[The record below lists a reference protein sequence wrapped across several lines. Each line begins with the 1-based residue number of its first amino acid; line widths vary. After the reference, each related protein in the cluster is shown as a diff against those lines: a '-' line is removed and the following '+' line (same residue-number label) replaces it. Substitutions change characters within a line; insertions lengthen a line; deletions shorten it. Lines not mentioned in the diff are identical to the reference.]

1 MTENVQ
7 NSRLRAVIIS
17 ISLAFILLFKFLPAP
32 AGMTQPA
39 MQVLGI
45 FAGVLLLWMT
55 ISIDW
60 PSMLC
65 ILAIAFVPGMQLNK
79 ILATTVGSST
89 FSFLLFT
96 FLCTYTLSQ
105 TPFIRR
111 CAIAF
116 VSSRAA
122 RNGPWAFVTLYF
134 AATLFLGS
142 FMSPTVLVIVML
154 TITEEI
160 YAVFGLQKGSKAANM
175 MMMGMVFCSGI
186 AAGMTPIAHV
196 FPLLSIGVYQSA
208 SGGQTVSYAAYM
220 AAGIP
225 VALITASLMVLMFR
239 FVMRPDM
246 SEIQK
251 LDITE
256 LKNALPPVNRKEI
269 TVLAIFFLV
278 VMLWVLPG
286 IVKPIMPGFAK
297 YVNSFGT
304 AMPPLLGAVA
314 MAVITYEGKPLL
326 NFAEAT
332 SKGIPWASLIMTAGT
347 LTIGSAMTN
356 PDIGLITWITESIG
370 PFAQALSP
378 TVLVLLFAFWAAV
391 QTNLSSN
398 MVTATVVATIA
409 YPIAVAGAGSVNT
422 PALISIIGMMSAYA
436 FATPPAMATVVF
448 AIGSGWTTT
457 SSVAKYGFTVMI
469 ISALAAALVGYPIA
483 AALM

>member
-1 MTENVQ
+1 MENIK
-7 NSRLRAVIIS
+7 NPRLRATVIAIS
-17 ISLAFILLFKFLPAP
+17 FVFILLFKFVPAP
-32 AGMTQPA
+32 AGMTQHA

-65 ILAIAFVPGMQLNK
+65 ILAIAFVPGMQMNK
-79 ILATTVGSST
+79 ILAATVGSST

-96 FLCTYTLSQ
+96 FMCTYTLSQ

-111 CAIAF
+111 CAITF
-116 VSSRAA
+116 VSSRIAGK
-122 RNGPWAFVTLYF
+122 GPWTFVALYF
-134 AATLFLGS
+134 AVTLFLGS

-154 TITEEI
+154 TISEEI
-160 YAVFGLQKGSKAANM
+160 FAVFGLQKGSKVANM

-186 AAGMTPIAHV
+186 SAGMTPIAHV

-208 SGGQTVSYAAYM
+208 SGQSINYASYM

-225 VALITASLMVLMFR
+225 VALITTTLMFFIFR
-239 FVMRPDM
+239 FLMRPDM
-246 SEIQK
+246 SEIQN
-251 LDITE
+251 LDVTVLKSE
-256 LKNALPPVNRKEI
+256 LIPIDRKEI
-269 TVLAIFFLV
+269 TVLAIFFIV
-278 VMLWVLPG
+278 VILWVLPG
-286 IVKPIMPGFAK
+286 IVKPIMPIFAM
-297 YVNSFGT
+297 YIDSFGA
-304 AMPPLLGAVA
+304 AMPPLLGVVA
-314 MAVITYEGKPLL
+314 MAVITYQGKPLF
-326 NFAEAT
+326 NFSEAT

-356 PDIGLITWITESIG
+356 PDIGLMKWMTESIG
-370 PFAQALSP
+370 PFAKTLTPIS
-378 TVLVLLFAFWAAV
+378 LVLFFSFWAAI

-409 YPIAVAGAGSVNT
+409 YPIAMATMGAVNT
-422 PALISIIGMMSAYA
+422 PALISTIGMMASYA

-457 SSVAKYGFTVMI
+457 GSVAKYGFTTMVV
-469 ISALAAALVGYPIA
+469 SAITAAFVGYPIA
-483 AALM
+483 AAIM

>member
-1 MTENVQ
+1 MTENAQ
-7 NSRLRAVIIS
+7 NSKLRAMIVAL
-17 ISLAFILLFKFLPAP
+17 SLAFILFFQFLPAP

-79 ILATTVGSST
+79 ILASTVGSST

-96 FLCTYTLSQ
+96 FMCTYTLSQ
-105 TPFIRR
+105 TSFIRR

-116 VSSRAA
+116 VSSPIA
-122 RNGPWAFVTLYF
+122 RRGPWAFMVLYF
-134 AATLFLGS
+134 AATLFLGA

-160 YAVFGLQKGSKAANM
+160 YAVFGLQKGSKVANM

-196 FPLLSIGVYQSA
+196 FPLLSMGVYQAAAGKSINH
-208 SGGQTVSYAAYM
+208 AAYM

-225 VALITASLMVLMFR
+225 VALISTALMVLVFR
-239 FVMRPDM
+239 FLMRPDM
-246 SEIQK
+246 NEIQN
-251 LDITE
+251 LDISK
-256 LKNALPPVNRKEI
+256 LKNALKPMDRKEI
-269 TVLAIFFLV
+269 TVLTIFYLV
-278 VMLWVLPG
+278 VALWVLPG
-286 IVKPIMPGFAK
+286 LVESFAPAFAK

-304 AMPPLLGAVA
+304 AAPPLLGAVA
-314 MAVITYEGKPLL
+314 MSVITHEGKPLL
-326 NFAEAT
+326 NFKDAT

-356 PDIGLITWITESIG
+356 PEIGLMAWVTSSIG
-370 PFAQALSP
+370 PFAKTLSP
-378 TVLVLLFAFWAAV
+378 MLLVLFFAFWAAI

-409 YPIAVAGAGSVNT
+409 YPIAIAAGSAVST
-422 PALISIIGMMSAYA
+422 PALISVIGMMSAYA

-457 SSVAKYGFTVMI
+457 GSVAKYGFTLMF
-469 ISALAAALVGYPIA
+469 ISALVAAFVGYPIA

>member
-1 MTENVQ
+1 MTESVK
-7 NSRLRAVIIS
+7 NSRLRALIIT
-17 ISLAFILLFKFLPAP
+17 ISLVFILFFKFLPAP
-32 AGMTQPA
+32 AGMTVPA

-65 ILAIAFVPGMQLNK
+65 ILSIAFVPGMQMNK
-79 ILATTVGSST
+79 ILSATVGSST

-96 FLCTYTLSQ
+96 FMCTYTLSQ

-116 VSSRAA
+116 VSCPAA
-122 RNGPWAFVTLYF
+122 RGGPWAFTVLYF

-160 YAVFGLQKGSKAANM
+160 YAVFGLKKGSEAANM

-208 SGGQTVSYAAYM
+208 TGESVNYASYM

-225 VALITASLMVLMFR
+225 VALITTALMTLVFR
-239 FVMRPDM
+239 FLMRPDM
-246 SEIQK
+246 SEIRN
-251 LDITE
+251 LDVTK
-256 LKNALPPVNRKEI
+256 LKNELAPMNRKEL
-269 TVLAIFFLV
+269 TVLAIFFCV

-286 IVKPIMPGFAK
+286 IVKPVMPVFAA
-297 YVNSFGT
+297 YVDGFGT
-304 AMPPLLGAVA
+304 AMPPLLGAVT
-314 MAVITYEGKPLL
+314 MAIITYEGKPLF
-326 NFAEAT
+326 NFRDAT

-356 PDIGLITWITESIG
+356 PEIGLISWITDSIG
-370 PFAQALSP
+370 PFAKTLAPLS
-378 TVLVLLFAFWAAV
+378 LVLFFTFWSAV

-398 MVTATVVATIA
+398 MVTATVVAAIA
-409 YPIAVAGAGSVNT
+409 YPIAEAAGSAVST
-422 PALISIIGMMSAYA
+422 PALTSIIGMMSAYA

-457 SSVAKYGFTVMI
+457 GSVAKYGFTVMTI
-469 ISALAAALVGYPIA
+469 AAFTAAFIGYPIA

>member
-1 MTENVQ
+1 MTESVQ
-7 NSRLRAVIIS
+7 NSRLRAVIVGIS
-17 ISLAFILLFKFLPAP
+17 MILILFFKFLPAP
-32 AGMTQPA
+32 EGMTQPA

-79 ILATTVGSST
+79 ILASTVGSST

-116 VSSRAA
+116 VSNPAA
-122 RNGPWAFVTLYF
+122 RKGPWSFVTLYF

-160 YAVFGLQKGSKAANM
+160 YAVFGLQKGSKTASM
-175 MMMGMVFCSGI
+175 MMMGMVFCSGM

-196 FPLLSIGVYQSA
+196 FPLLSLGVYQTA
-208 SGGQTVSYAAYM
+208 SGGMTVNYASYM
-220 AAGIP
+220 AAGLP
-225 VALITASLMVLMFR
+225 VALITASLMVLVFR
-239 FVMRPDM
+239 FIMRPDM
-246 SEIQK
+246 SEIQN
-251 LDITE
+251 LDISE
-256 LKNALPPVNRKEI
+256 LKSALPRMNRKEI
-269 TVLAIFFLV
+269 TVLAIFFIV

-286 IVKPIMPGFAK
+286 IIKPLMPGFAN
-297 YVNSFGT
+297 YIDSFGT

-314 MAVITYEGKPLL
+314 MAIITYEGKPLL
-326 NFAEAT
+326 NFGEAT

-347 LTIGSAMTN
+347 LTLGSALTN
-356 PDIGLITWITESIG
+356 SEIGLIKWITESIG
-370 PFAQALSP
+370 PFAKTLSP
-378 TVLVLLFAFWAAV
+378 MALVLFFSFWAAI

-409 YPIAVAGAGSVNT
+409 YPIASAAAGLVNT
-422 PALISIIGMMSAYA
+422 PALISIVGMMSAYA

-457 SSVAKYGFTVMI
+457 GSVARYGFTVMI
-469 ISALAAALVGYPIA
+469 ISALTAVFVGYPIA